1 VGIGDDVMRD
11 AANKVV
17 YGILGGA
24 LVLAVLLMLL
34 AVGRCDVDMAMR
46 EMNDSNESS
55 TEQGP

>member
-1 VGIGDDVMRD
+1 MRD

-24 LVLAVLLMLL
+24 LVLAVLLVLL
-34 AVGRCDVDMAMR
+34 AIARCDVDMAMR
-46 EMNDSNESS
+46 EMNDTNAPT